1 MQITAAMVKELR
13 ELTGAGMM
21 ECKKALTE
29 ADGDTQAAIEWMR
42 KNGLAKADKK
52 AGRIAAEGVIGLRI
66 AVDEKSAC
74 LVEINSETDFVAR
87 GDDFTAFVEQVT
99 TRILEESPAD
109 LEALQALVY
118 QQGGNSTVE
127 ERRKELISKIGENIQ
142 IRRFARV
149 DSSGVIG
156 AYSHGGRIGVLV
168 DMKGGDS
175 ELAKNVAMHIAA
187 SRPVCISEDDMPAE
201 HLAKE
206 KEILLAQAKQSG
218 KPDDIAEKMVVGRLK
233 KYLSEVTLLGQ
244 PFVKDPDQSI
254 GKLLKS
260 ASAEV
265 KAFYRFEVGE
275 GIEKKED
282 NFAEEVMAQVKA
294 G

>member
-29 ADGDTQAAIEWMR
+29 TDGDTQAAIEWMR

-52 AGRIAAEGVIGLRI
+52 AGRVAAEGVIGLQV
-66 AVDEKSAC
+66 ADDGKSAC
-74 LVEINSETDFVAR
+74 LVEVNSETDFVAR
-87 GDDFTAFVEQVT
+87 GDDFTGFVEQVVA
-99 TRILEESPAD
+99 RILDESPAD
-109 LEALQALVY
+109 LAALQALPY
-118 QQGGNSTVE
+118 QKGGSVSVE
-127 ERRKELISKIGENIQ
+127 DRRKELVSKIGENIQ
-142 IRRFARV
+142 VRRFTRI

-168 DMKGGDS
+168 DMKGGDA
-175 ELAKNVAMHIAA
+175 ELAKNIAMHIAA
-187 SRPVCISEDDMPAE
+187 SRPVCISENDMPAE

-206 KEILLAQAKQSG
+206 KEILMAQAKQSG

-233 KYLSEVTLLGQ
+233 KYLAEVTLLGQ
-244 PFVKDPDQSI
+244 PFVKDPDQNV

-265 KAFYRFEVGE
+265 KAFCRYEVGE

>member
-29 ADGDTQAAIEWMR
+29 TDGDAQAAIEWMR

-52 AGRIAAEGVIGLRI
+52 AGRVAAEGVIGLH
-66 AVDEKSAC
+66 VTDDGKSAC
-74 LVEINSETDFVAR
+74 LVEVNSETDFVAR
-87 GDDFTAFVEQVT
+87 GDDFTGFVEQVVA
-99 TRILEESPAD
+99 RILEESPAD
-109 LEALQALVY
+109 LEALQALPY
-118 QQGGNSTVE
+118 QKGGSASVE
-127 ERRKELISKIGENIQ
+127 DRRKELVSKIGENIQ
-142 IRRFARV
+142 VRRFVRI

-168 DMKGGDS
+168 DMKGGDA

-187 SRPVCISEDDMPAE
+187 SRPVCISENDMPAE

-206 KEILLAQAKQSG
+206 KEILMAQAKQSG

-233 KYLSEVTLLGQ
+233 KYLAEVTLLGQ
-244 PFVKDPDQSI
+244 PFVKDPDQSV

-265 KAFYRFEVGE
+265 KAFCRYEVGE
-275 GIEKKED
+275 GIERKEE

>member
-29 ADGDTQAAIEWMR
+29 TDGDTQAAIEWMR

-52 AGRIAAEGVIGLRI
+52 AGRVAAEGVVGLR
-66 AVDEKSAC
+66 VSDDGKSAC
-74 LVEINSETDFVAR
+74 LVEVNSETDFVAR
-87 GDDFTAFVEQVT
+87 GDEFTGFVEQVVA
-99 TRILEESPAD
+99 RILEASPAD
-109 LEALQALVY
+109 LAALQALPYRQDDSV
-118 QQGGNSTVE
+118 SVE
-127 ERRKELISKIGENIQ
+127 DRRKELVSKIGENIQ
-142 IRRFARV
+142 VRRFIRI

-156 AYSHGGRIGVLV
+156 SYSHGGRIGVLV
-168 DMKGGDS
+168 NMKGGDA

-187 SRPVCISEDDMPAE
+187 SRPVCISENDMPAE

-206 KEILLAQAKQSG
+206 KEILMAQAKQSG

-233 KYLSEVTLLGQ
+233 KYLAEVTLLGQ

-265 KAFYRFEVGE
+265 KAFYRYEVGE

>member
-29 ADGDTQAAIEWMR
+29 TDGDTQAAIEWMR

-52 AGRIAAEGVIGLRI
+52 AGRVAAEGVVGLR
-66 AVDEKSAC
+66 VSDDGKSAC
-74 LVEINSETDFVAR
+74 LVEVNSETDFVAR
-87 GDDFTAFVEQVT
+87 GDEFTGFVEQVVA
-99 TRILEESPAD
+99 RILEASPAD
-109 LEALQALVY
+109 LAALQALPY
-118 QQGGNSTVE
+118 RQGDSVSVE
-127 ERRKELISKIGENIQ
+127 DRRKELVSKIGENIQ
-142 IRRFARV
+142 VRRFIRI

-156 AYSHGGRIGVLV
+156 SYSHGGRIGVLV
-168 DMKGGDS
+168 NMKGGDA

-187 SRPVCISEDDMPAE
+187 SRPVCISENDMPAE

-206 KEILLAQAKQSG
+206 KEILMAQAKQSG

-233 KYLSEVTLLGQ
+233 KYLAEVTLLGQ

-265 KAFYRFEVGE
+265 KAFYRYEVGE

>member
-29 ADGDTQAAIEWMR
+29 TDGDAQAAIEWMR

-52 AGRIAAEGVIGLRI
+52 AGRVAAEGVIGLQ
-66 AVDEKSAC
+66 VTDDGKSAC
-74 LVEINSETDFVAR
+74 LVEVNSETDFVAR
-87 GDDFTAFVEQVT
+87 GDDFTGFVEQVVA
-99 TRILEESPAD
+99 RILEGSPAD
-109 LEALQALVY
+109 LEALQALPY
-118 QQGGNSTVE
+118 QKGGSASVE
-127 ERRKELISKIGENIQ
+127 DRRKELVSKIGENIQ
-142 IRRFARV
+142 IRRFTRI

-168 DMKGGDS
+168 DMKGGDA

-187 SRPVCISEDDMPAE
+187 SRPVCISENDMPAE

-206 KEILLAQAKQSG
+206 KEILMAQAKQSG

-233 KYLSEVTLLGQ
+233 KYLAEVTLLGQ
-244 PFVKDPDQSI
+244 PFVKDPDQSV

-265 KAFYRFEVGE
+265 NAFCRYEVGE
-275 GIEKKED
+275 GIERKEE